1 MRQGVVMK
9 WFKHDTDA
17 NMDAK
22 LQEVMLDY
30 GLEGYGLYW
39 YCIELIAQNVNG
51 DNLTFELEHDCR
63 IIARNTGSTP
73 QKVEQMM
80 KSFIKLGLLDEDS
93 GHVFCLKLASRC
105 DDFTAKAVRRKGV
118 KVVTNQSV
126 GVSPSLSD
134 KVPLEE
140 EEEEE
145 VRKRSKKKE
154 DITTST
160 KKHSFSEVDFECA
173 EWFYNLVIMT
183 APKTKKPN
191 LEKWASVIRLM
202 REVDNITHDEISNV
216 FMWANKDT
224 FWASNI
230 LSPDKLR
237 KQFPQLQAKMTG
249 ANNEATTNSGR
260 KLSAYERI
268 KQRNDAKYRSEPR
281 ECGMGVGADGGHM
294 GRAVDEREG
303 GATIDHVD
311 NGTFI
316 DYDQS
321 S

>member
-1 MRQGVVMK
+1 MK

-39 YCIELIAQNVNG
+39 YCIELIAQRVNG

-63 IIARNTGSTP
+63 IIARNTGSTA

-80 KSFIKLGLLDEDS
+80 KSFISLGLLDANN

-118 KVVTNQSV
+118 KTLKNQPV

-145 VRKRSKKKE
+145 EEVRRKKKE
-154 DITTST
+154 ERSKTISENTSLKNDGFVHFYSAYPKKVAKPDAMKAFKAAT
-160 KKHSFSEVDFECA
+160 KNMSQERFMEFVDHVSDDCGKRYKE
-173 EWFYNLVIMT
+173 T
-183 APKTKKPN
+183 
-191 LEKWASVIRLM
+191 
-202 REVDNITHDEISNV
+202 D
-216 FMWANKDT
+216 
-224 FWASNI
+224 
-230 LSPDKLR
+230 
-237 KQFPQLQAKMTG
+237 KQFIP
-249 ANNEATTNSGR
+249 SP
-260 KLSAYERI
+260 
-268 KQRNDAKYRSEPR
+268 AKYIRQELYNDDR
-281 ECGMGVGADGGHM
+281 D
-294 GRAVDEREG
+294 
-303 GATIDHVD
+303 
-311 NGTFI
+311 
-316 DYDQS
+316 
-321 S
+321 

>member
-1 MRQGVVMK
+1 MK

-80 KSFIKLGLLDEDS
+80 KSFISLGLLDADN
-93 GHVFCLKLASRC
+93 GHVFCFKLASRC

-118 KVVTNQSV
+118 KTVINQSV

-140 EEEEE
+140 EEE
-145 VRKRSKKKE
+145 VRSKKKE
-154 DITTST
+154 IEEDT
-160 KKHSFSEVDFECA
+160 KKISSLKNDGFCHWWSTYPKKTAKPDAEKAFKAATKNMNDEVFMQ
-173 EWFYNLVIMT
+173 F
-183 APKTKKPN
+183 
-191 LEKWASVIRLM
+191 
-202 REVDNITHDEISNV
+202 VDLISNDSS
-216 FMWANKDT
+216 KRYKET
-224 FWASNI
+224 E
-230 LSPDKLR
+230 
-237 KQFPQLQAKMTG
+237 KQFTP
-249 ANNEATTNSGR
+249 SP
-260 KLSAYERI
+260 
-268 KQRNDAKYRSEPR
+268 AKYIRQELYN
-281 ECGMGVGADGGHM
+281 
-294 GRAVDEREG
+294 DE
-303 GATIDHVD
+303 
-311 NGTFI
+311 
-316 DYDQS
+316 
-321 S
+321 

>member
-1 MRQGVVMK
+1 MK

-39 YCIELIAQNVNG
+39 YCIELIAQRVNG

-80 KSFIKLGLLDEDS
+80 KSFINLGLLDVDS

-105 DDFTAKAVRRKGV
+105 DDFTAKAVRRNGIKALS
-118 KVVTNQSV
+118 KQSV

-140 EEEEE
+140 EEE

-154 DITTST
+154 DIKEIVVST
-160 KKHSFSEVDFECA
+160 PKFNFKSELLALGVDKEVLQDWLDVRKKKKAANTKTAFTGLMTEIKKSGLSAADAIKISAENSWAGFKASWYINIKDVQNKNVDILA
-173 EWFYNLVIMT
+173 LSSASDWH
-183 APKTKKPN
+183 
-191 LEKWASVIRLM
+191 LEK
-202 REVDNITHDEISNV
+202 DEG
-216 FMWANKDT
+216 F
-224 FWASNI
+224 
-230 LSPDKLR
+230 
-237 KQFPQLQAKMTG
+237 
-249 ANNEATTNSGR
+249 
-260 KLSAYERI
+260 
-268 KQRNDAKYRSEPR
+268 
-281 ECGMGVGADGGHM
+281 
-294 GRAVDEREG
+294 
-303 GATIDHVD
+303 
-311 NGTFI
+311 
-316 DYDQS
+316 
-321 S
+321 